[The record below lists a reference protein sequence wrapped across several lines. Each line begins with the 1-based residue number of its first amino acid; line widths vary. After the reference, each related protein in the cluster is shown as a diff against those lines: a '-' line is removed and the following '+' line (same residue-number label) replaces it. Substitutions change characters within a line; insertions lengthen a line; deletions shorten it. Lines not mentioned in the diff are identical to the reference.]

1 MDPIVR
7 SRVLPRVSFRA
18 VMGLTLIAAIIAAVA
33 RTAGGGATFAK
44 AFIVALI
51 FLTLFFFLA
60 SVAFVLSWVTA
71 RMMIGRFDNN
81 REGNP
86 FAKDQLP
93 PQLLKPREP
102 EL

>member
-18 VMGLTLIAAIIAAVA
+18 TMVLTFVAAMIAAVA
-33 RTAGGGATFAK
+33 RSAGDGATFAK
-44 AFIVALI
+44 AVIVALLL
-51 FLTLFFFLA
+51 FAFFFCLS
-60 SVAFVLSWVTA
+60 SVAFLLSWVTA
-71 RMMIGRFDNN
+71 RMMIGRFDNA

>member
-7 SRVLPRVSFRA
+7 SRVLPRISFRS
-18 VMGLTLIAAIIAAVA
+18 VMVATFVFAILAAVA
-33 RTAGGGATFAK
+33 RAAGDGVTLAK
-44 AFIVALI
+44 AVIVALV
-51 FLTLFFFLA
+51 LLAFFFALSA
-60 SVAFVLSWVTA
+60 IAFLLSWVTA
-71 RMMIGRFDNN
+71 RMMIGRFDNA

-102 EL
+102 EQ